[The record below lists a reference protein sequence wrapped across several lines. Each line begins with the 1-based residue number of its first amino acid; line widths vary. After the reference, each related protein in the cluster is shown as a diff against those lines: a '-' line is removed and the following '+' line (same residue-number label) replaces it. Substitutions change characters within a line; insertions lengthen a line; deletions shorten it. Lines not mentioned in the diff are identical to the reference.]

1 MLEFAP
7 MPAGRFSFDDAWLYC
22 ATLTYNNNYDWR
34 IPTEDEFCNYEEID
48 CDAFDQN
55 DEGLKIA
62 KVTHKICPVRTAD

>member
-1 MLEFAP
+1 
-7 MPAGRFSFDDAWLYC
+7 MPAGRFSFDNAWLYC

-34 IPTEDEFCNYEEID
+34 IPTEEEFYDYEAID